1 MNDAVKWERQTE
13 ERGTVALPRTLNGGY
28 GGVGTGWVALPRT
41 LGSGYGGVGTG
52 TVAMPRTQ
60 SGGYG
65 GVGKDSAVERRKGRR
80 RCWMKRPSAAPRDA
94 TRRTIGRTD
103 EGNQLRR

>member
-1 MNDAVKWERQTE
+1 
-13 ERGTVALPRTLNGGY
+13 
-28 GGVGTGWVALPRT
+28 
-41 LGSGYGGVGTG
+41 
-52 TVAMPRTQ
+52 
-60 SGGYG
+60 
-65 GVGKDSAVERRKGRR
+65 VERHKGRR